1 MLPSPYTLVDFTAPP
16 ANEVNL
22 VHPPVYY
29 AVVRRNPDMPT
40 PPVPIQAFRVAE
52 GRARHYFAVAAD
64 TPPGP
69 WAGPHVQAS
78 RYLGSLLPRATTPE
92 RAIADYYDDLGS
104 EVEHFAENARTA
116 TRAIAA
122 EQAKLQE
129 ASARGETAFR
139 AREALLAATRTIP
152 EITDE
157 RIAELVSRLP
167 PVVREHSADP
177 FAAPRGYVPI
187 EIPDFRKVAFTWN
200 PTLLPETLQ
209 LVTCGTATTYHNWG
223 ASVLFKPSL
232 AEVYACIDGQI
243 PDEAEFFCLSLDSD
257 PDGTGPLHKPDLINR
272 SGYHRAQAV
281 FLRRE
286 P

>member
-1 MLPSPYTLVDFTAPP
+1 MPPLSYTLVDFTAPP

-29 AVVRRNPDMPT
+29 EVVRRNSDVPT
-40 PPVPIQAFRVAE
+40 PPVPIRAFRVAE

-78 RYLGSLLPRATTPE
+78 RYLGALWPTATTPE
-92 RAIADYYDDLGS
+92 QALADYYDALGR
-104 EVEHFAENARTA
+104 EVEFFAENARTA
-116 TRAIAA
+116 TLAIAA

-129 ASARGETAFR
+129 ASALGRATFH

-157 RIAELVSRLP
+157 RLAELVVRLP
-167 PVVREHSADP
+167 PVVRESNADP
-177 FAAPRGYVPI
+177 FAAPCGYVPI

-209 LVTCGTATTYHNWG
+209 LVPCGTATTYHNWG

-243 PDEAEFFCLSLDSD
+243 PDEAKFFCLSLDSD

-272 SGYHRAQAV
+272 SGYHRAQVV

-286 P
+286 A